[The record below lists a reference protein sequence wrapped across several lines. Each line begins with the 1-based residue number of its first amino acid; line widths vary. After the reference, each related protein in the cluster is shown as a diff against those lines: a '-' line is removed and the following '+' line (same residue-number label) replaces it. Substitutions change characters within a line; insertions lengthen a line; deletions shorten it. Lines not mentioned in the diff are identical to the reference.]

1 MNVQIKQIRSDIV
14 ELLFNP
20 HEEDLRVGENLTL
33 REKGSDR
40 GLIVQIIEFRTITYP
55 SLLHEMME
63 MLAEETETPD
73 MPEMPDLGDIKLPPG
88 VELPGGGAPGQGGG
102 LGGMMMMGKPQRK
115 LEVRLWSPGIAPDG
129 ATASLNVSRM
139 LVSGPP
145 SAATVLWRRRSERR
159 WRESVVPSSHSTFQ
173 ASGRKGFRAAKG

>member
-1 MNVQIKQIRSDIV
+1 MFSSIAASDIGCHPRIITAQTPPPICRQPQRPFRRPTEAQAEAEGRNRRIGGRVNVQIKQIRSDIV

-63 MLAEETETPD
+63 MLAEETETT
-73 MPEMPDLGDIKLPPG
+73 EMPDLPEVQAEDGLSEMSNLKLAIAKIRKVVQWTPQTLET
-88 VELPGGGAPGQGGG
+88 EL
-102 LGGMMMMGKPQRK
+102 
-115 LEVRLWSPGIAPDG
+115 
-129 ATASLNVSRM
+129 
-139 LVSGPP
+139 
-145 SAATVLWRRRSERR
+145 ER
-159 WRESVVPSSHSTFQ
+159 P
-173 ASGRKGFRAAKG
+173 RA

>member
-1 MNVQIKQIRSDIV
+1 VNVQIKQIRSDIV

-63 MLAEETETPD
+63 MLAEETEAD
-73 MPEMPDLGDIKLPPG
+73 MPELPAVQEEDGLSEMSNLKLAIAKIRK
-88 VELPGGGAPGQGGG
+88 VVQWT
-102 LGGMMMMGKPQRK
+102 PQMT
-115 LEVRLWSPGIAPDG
+115 E
-129 ATASLNVSRM
+129 TE
-139 LVSGPP
+139 
-145 SAATVLWRRRSERR
+145 TER
-159 WRESVVPSSHSTFQ
+159 P
-173 ASGRKGFRAAKG
+173 RA